1 MLISMSAVMT
11 AFMADTIRKHAERS
25 LSFATDRFQ
34 DRIRDID
41 VKLVDENGPR
51 GGVDKVCRVRATLK
65 DGPVLMAEAREEHFF
80 GAINDAAR
88 RLRQLVSKQYST
100 RRVRRI
106 DEADRRIRGHVAR
119 EIMLASCP
127 AFHAAAQ

>member
-1 MLISMSAVMT
+1 MT

-65 DGPVLMAEAREEHFF
+65 DGPVLLAEARQEHFF

-88 RLRQLVSKQYST
+88 RLRQLVSKQYSP
-100 RRVRRI
+100 RRVHRI
-106 DEADRRIRGHVAR
+106 DEAFR
-119 EIMLASCP
+119 MP
-127 AFHAAAQ
+127 ADV